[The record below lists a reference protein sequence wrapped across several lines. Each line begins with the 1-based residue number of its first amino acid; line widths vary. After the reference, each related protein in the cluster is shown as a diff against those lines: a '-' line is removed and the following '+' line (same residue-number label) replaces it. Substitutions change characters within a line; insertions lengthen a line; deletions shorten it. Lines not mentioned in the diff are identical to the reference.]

1 MRGLTPPPLLN
12 WCWPGVGGGA
22 QAQSLALY
30 PIISLPVC
38 VGDVSELVCMYA
50 DMLYIRVTTF
60 LRFVVVY
67 FLL

>member
-1 MRGLTPPPLLN
+1 M
-12 WCWPGVGGGA
+12 VVVVVEGGA

-50 DMLYIRVTTF
+50 YMLYIRVTTF
-60 LRFVVVY
+60 LRFCRSLFPTPVH
-67 FLL
+67 FCLSS